1 MRVGPHYA
9 TRYYEAA
16 LAPGA
21 ICYLATYHND
31 ECFGVVC
38 REIDLQPASTRVA
51 MARAFRLVR
60 GTPESQPVRM
70 GDGEFLYASAPT
82 VEAAAAQIAETI
94 RAAFG
99 YRLVN
104 LREDE
109 QLQQFPTLH
118 RSTTSKGR
126 AN

>member
-38 REIDLQPASTRVA
+38 REIDLQPAGNRIAT
-51 MARAFRLVR
+51 ARAFRLIR
-60 GTPESQPVRM
+60 GTPESQPVRL
-70 GDGEFLYASAPT
+70 GDGEFLYASAPSAA
-82 VEAAAAQIAETI
+82 AAAAQIADTI

-109 QLQQFPTLH
+109 DLQQFPTLY
-118 RSTTSKGR
+118 RSMTSRRR

>member
-16 LAPGA
+16 VAPGA

-38 REIDLQPASTRVA
+38 REIDLPPASIRVA
-51 MARAFRLVR
+51 TARAFRLVR
-60 GTPESQPVRM
+60 GTPQSHPVRM
-70 GDGEFLYASAPT
+70 GDGEFLCASAPT
-82 VEAAAAQIAETI
+82 VETAAAHIAETI

-104 LREDE
+104 LRPDE
-109 QLQQFPTLH
+109 QLQQFPAVH
-118 RSTTSKGR
+118 ASASWKRR
-126 AN
+126 N

>member
-31 ECFGVVC
+31 ERFGVVC
-38 REIDLQPASTRVA
+38 RESDLQPSSARIIT
-51 MARAFRLVR
+51 ARAFRLVR
-60 GTPESQPVRM
+60 GTPESHPVRL
-70 GDGEFLYASAPT
+70 GDGEFLFVSAPT

-104 LREDE
+104 LRPDE
-109 QLQQFPTLH
+109 HLH
-118 RSTTSKGR
+118 PAAPRSTEWKGR
-126 AN
+126 PN